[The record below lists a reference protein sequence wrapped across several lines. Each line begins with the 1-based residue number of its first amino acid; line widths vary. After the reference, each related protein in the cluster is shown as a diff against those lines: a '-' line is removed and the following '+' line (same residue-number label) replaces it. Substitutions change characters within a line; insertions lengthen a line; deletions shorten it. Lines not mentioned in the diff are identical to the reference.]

1 MVPVQVCGGEHA
13 SCLRWP
19 TAMAVMVVLWSA
31 LREPVLQG
39 WPQPSPVPSPPPL
52 AYSYGISIW
61 FGPGPLIAQEVQ
73 QPVLSSPRAP
83 IGQ

>member
-1 MVPVQVCGGEHA
+1 MLAVAHCHGSYGGPMVCSEGA
-13 SCLRWP
+13 SPAGLAP
-19 TAMAVMVVLWSA
+19 TLPCA
-31 LREPVLQG
+31 Q
-39 WPQPSPVPSPPPL
+39 PPPL